1 MRIEDIIWLEQIVEK
16 LWRKHSVETDEVSE
30 VFANRPRVRFVEKGH
45 RPGEDVYVAM
55 GQTNAGRYLSV
66 FFVYKSPRQALVLSA
81 RDMSSSERKKHEQS

>member
-30 VFANRPRVRFVEKGH
+30 VLANRPRVRFVEKGH

-81 RDMSSSERKKHEQS
+81 RDMSSSERKKHERS